1 MQGGCTCVALVGDS
15 FGGRGGIAQYNRDFF
30 GALADSGLVSLIA
43 VLPRRAPDPIVLP
56 PGISQAAPH
65 LGRISYLLSAFRS
78 VLGRPVDLVF
88 CGHLYMAPLAVLV
101 ARWCRAK
108 LIVQMHGIEAWSRPS
123 LLQRRAVEAADLI
136 LCVSRHT
143 RARVIEWAA
152 IAPERVLVL
161 PNTVGESF
169 TPGDGSAL
177 RRNWGLQD
185 KRVLLTV
192 GRMDAREGYKGHDRV
207 IAAIPQL
214 VITGHDVVY
223 VVVGDGDDRAR
234 LRALAAEQ
242 GVAERVRFEGVLGQD
257 ELAEAYRMADLFVMP
272 STGEGFGIAFLEAM
286 ACGTPALGLA
296 AGGAVDAFADGEFG
310 TMASEVEFAPTLA
323 RLLAAPRPNPDA
335 LAAAVRSR
343 FGHAAFVGQVS
354 NILARILRSSAELTM
369 PAPARAA

>member
-1 MQGGCTCVALVGDS
+1 MQGGCRCFALVSDA

-43 VLPRRAPDPIVLP
+43 VLPRRAPYPIVLP
-56 PGISQAAPH
+56 AGISQAAPH
-65 LGRISYLLSAFRS
+65 LGRIPYLLSAFRS

-101 ARWCRAK
+101 ARWRRAK

-123 LLQRRAVEAADLI
+123 LLQRRAAEAADLI
-136 LCVSRHT
+136 FCVSRHT

-152 IAPERVLVL
+152 IAPERVVVL
-161 PNTVGESF
+161 PNTVGEAF
-169 TPGDGSAL
+169 TPGDGNAL
-177 RRNWGLQD
+177 RRSWGLQD

-214 VITGHDVVY
+214 VIMGHDVVY

-296 AGGAVDAFADGEFG
+296 AGGAVDVFADGEFG
-310 TMASEVEFAPTLA
+310 TMASEAEFAPTLA
-323 RLLAAPRPNPDA
+323 RLLAEPRPDPHA

-343 FGHAAFVGQVS
+343 FGHAAFAGQVS
-354 NILARILRSSAELTM
+354 NILTRILRASAELTM
-369 PAPARAA
+369 PAAARAA